1 MKNHCNKNTFKLSR
15 NSVNSLVKNSSP
27 LLKGTFMILRLLS
40 FIYSVKIYKDNFMEN
55 HSLGNN
61 WDSAPQSFMSKI
73 LFIQNFQHFISPT
86 TGKKKAG
93 SHRNLVQPTGST
105 NIL

>member
-1 MKNHCNKNTFKLSR
+1 
-15 NSVNSLVKNSSP
+15 
-27 LLKGTFMILRLLS
+27 
-40 FIYSVKIYKDNFMEN
+40 MEN